1 MSAAKHVKE
10 IGPKLD
16 WLTVED
22 HAGRVWRYRR
32 VGPLDL
38 AEPAQVEGHYTDGHP
53 VRAVLVRDADGH
65 VLLHGTGAGMPRSI
79 VVEHVD
85 DPTTP
90 VTSLLGLS
98 PKEEY
103 ELVG

>member
-22 HAGRVWRYRR
+22 HDGRVWRYRR
-32 VGPLDL
+32 AGPLDL
-38 AEPAQVEGHYTDGHP
+38 AEPAHVEGHYTKGKP
-53 VRAVLVRDADGH
+53 IRAVLVRDADGH
-65 VLLHGTGAGMPRSI
+65 VLLHGEGAAMPRSI
-79 VVEHVD
+79 VVEHVN
-85 DPTTP
+85 DPTDP

-103 ELVG
+103 ELMA